1 MVQAA
6 DEKREHSEAIAARV
20 ASEKMIVERETDK
33 ANSEAAKVA
42 NIQGEVQLQNE
53 DAERDLLAAEPAIRA
68 ATAALDTLDR
78 RDLGSCKTM
87 ATPPSGVEDV
97 FSAVCVLLAGIN
109 PAIAVQRNGKVK
121 KEGRS
126 WDACKKSL
134 LGNIN
139 GLVDELKQYKAL
151 IDKECVPKIN
161 FNEVRPYLQMDHF
174 NEDAMNKKNSAAAG
188 LVKWV
193 ENIVRYYDIWQDVE
207 PKRIKVVES
216 TRQLEAAN
224 SELAVVRGRV
234 NELQA
239 QLRQLTSEFEQAE
252 KIKREAVDIAE
263 KGQLKL
269 ELAQRL
275 INALG
280 SEEVRWVK
288 GVERFRFERDPLV
301 GDALVA
307 AAFISFLPESHVFLC
322 VN

>member
-1 MVQAA
+1 
-6 DEKREHSEAIAARV
+6 
-20 ASEKMIVERETDK
+20 
-33 ANSEAAKVA
+33 
-42 NIQGEVQLQNE
+42 
-53 DAERDLLAAEPAIRA
+53 
-68 ATAALDTLDR
+68 
-78 RDLGSCKTM
+78 
-87 ATPPSGVEDV
+87 
-97 FSAVCVLLAGIN
+97 
-109 PAIAVQRNGKVK
+109 
-121 KEGRS
+121 
-126 WDACKKSL
+126 
-134 LGNIN
+134 
-139 GLVDELKQYKAL
+139 
-151 IDKECVPKIN
+151 
-161 FNEVRPYLQMDHF
+161 MDHF

>member
-1 MVQAA
+1 
-6 DEKREHSEAIAARV
+6 
-20 ASEKMIVERETDK
+20 
-33 ANSEAAKVA
+33 
-42 NIQGEVQLQNE
+42 
-53 DAERDLLAAEPAIRA
+53 
-68 ATAALDTLDR
+68 
-78 RDLGSCKTM
+78 
-87 ATPPSGVEDV
+87 
-97 FSAVCVLLAGIN
+97 
-109 PAIAVQRNGKVK
+109 
-121 KEGRS
+121 
-126 WDACKKSL
+126 
-134 LGNIN
+134 
-139 GLVDELKQYKAL
+139 
-151 IDKECVPKIN
+151 
-161 FNEVRPYLQMDHF
+161 
-174 NEDAMNKKNSAAAG
+174 MNKKNSAAAG

-224 SELAVVRGRV
+224 SELAVVRERV

-280 SEEVRWVK
+280 SEEVRWVQ